1 MRSLTRWDPFREMIS
16 IRNTMDRLFDSY
28 FYNQPGEMS
37 NAWSWELPLDV
48 TEKEDAFLVKASLP
62 GINPDDLD
70 VTFENNT
77 LTIRGEL
84 KAEEESEGT
93 RYHLRERR
101 YGSFTRSI
109 TLPRGIRGEAI
120 EANYETGVL
129 TLRLPKA
136 EEMKPKRISVRKAET
151 PMIEGKAKSVVSKN

>member
-1 MRSLTRWDPFREMIS
+1 MRSLIRWDPFREMMS
-16 IRNTMDRLFDSY
+16 IRETMDRLFDSY
-28 FYNQPGEMS
+28 FYGQPGELTGG
-37 NAWSWELPLDV
+37 WTWELPLDV
-48 TEKEDAFLVKASLP
+48 TEKDDAFLVKASLP
-62 GINPDDLD
+62 GIKPEDLD

-77 LTIRGEL
+77 LTIRGEV

-101 YGSFTRSI
+101 YGTFARSI
-109 TLPRGIRGEAI
+109 TLPRGIQGDAI
-120 EANYETGVL
+120 EANYEAGVL

-136 EEMKPKRISVRKAET
+136 EEVKPKRITVRTGET